1 MSFFGSLIFF
11 VYLTVALIP
20 AVVLGL
26 LEKPLRYYS
35 FFISLVFIYLI
46 YSSKPVQ
53 FLYLAVFYLLE
64 VALIKIYLVLRRKC
78 GRKPWIYRLF
88 LLLALFPIVAC
99 KISGIIHNGLFEFLG
114 ISYMTFRII
123 QVIIETY
130 DGIIQEIRLFDL
142 SAFILFF
149 PSVSSGP
156 IDRSRRFCTDFQK
169 TYSRGEYLEL
179 LGIGFQKLLLGIT
192 YKFFISGFLYP
203 IMNTYWK
210 SMTPLGILAYVYVYG
225 FNLFFDFAGYSLMAV
240 GTSYIFG
247 IRTPDNF
254 RYPFIS
260 VDIKDFWDRWHITLS
275 HWFRDFI
282 FSRFM
287 MQSIRKKWFKK
298 RLNGAAVGLIVN
310 MLVMGFWHG
319 LTSYYIL
326 YGLYHGILLAV
337 TEIYQKKSKFY
348 AKHKNQKVYKIA
360 SWFITMNLVF
370 FGFFIFSARFNTVM
384 WELFHIPFFKLF

>member
-1 MSFFGSLIFF
+1 MSFFDSLIFF
-11 VYLTVALIP
+11 VYLSVALVP
-20 AVVLGL
+20 AIILGL

-35 FFISLVFIYLI
+35 FLISLVFIYLI
-46 YSSKPVQ
+46 YSTKPVQ
-53 FLYLAVFYLLE
+53 FLYLIIFYFIE
-64 VALIKIYLVLRRKC
+64 VLLIKIYLVLRRKF

-88 LLLALFPIVAC
+88 LLLSLFPIVSC
-99 KISGIIHNGLFEFLG
+99 KISGLIHSDFFGFLG
-114 ISYMTFRII
+114 ISYMTFRIV

-130 DGIIQEIRLFDL
+130 DGVIQEIKLFDL

-156 IDRSRRFCTDFQK
+156 IDRSRRFCADFRK
-169 TYSRGEYLEL
+169 TYSRREYLEL
-179 LGIGFQKLLLGIT
+179 LGVGLQKLLLGIT
-192 YKFFISGFLYP
+192 YKFFISGYLYP
-203 IMNTYWK
+203 LMNYYWK
-210 SMTPLGILAYVYVYG
+210 SMTPLGILAYVYIYG

-240 GTSYIFG
+240 GTSYILG

-260 VDIKDFWDRWHITLS
+260 VDIKDFWDRWHISLS

-287 MQSIRKKWFKK
+287 MQAIRKKWFKK

-319 LTSYYIL
+319 ITSYYIL
-326 YGLYHGILLAV
+326 YGLYHGVLLAV
-337 TEIYQKKSKFY
+337 TEIYQKKSKFH
-348 AKHKNQKVYKIA
+348 AKHKNAKAYKIA
-360 SWFITMNLVF
+360 SWFVTMNLVF

-384 WELFHIPFFKLF
+384 WQLFHIPFFKLF